1 MVVGVIDAKREDE
14 HLGLGTAMHDYDY
27 DYYYYNHATQVLAT
41 MQGDCDNHATH
52 GHEFWTA
59 RRQGRAHAL
68 AVLTAYNDDD
78 KTRNNNNTTNNNNN
92 NNNNKF

>member
-27 DYYYYNHATQVLAT
+27 DYYYY
-41 MQGDCDNHATH
+41 NHATH

-92 NNNNKF
+92 NNNNNF